1 MNHQNQRYI
10 DYSTY
15 NIWANNRIIHSLLQ
29 LEEGALNQEI
39 VSSFPSINATI
50 KHIWYAESGWLS
62 RLNQNGWDATEVL
75 NFKGSSPELYQQ
87 WQKTSSEFMT
97 FVQSCDLE
105 KAIPFEHKG
114 QDFSIPTRE
123 IVQTVMNHG
132 SYHRGQVVM
141 MLRQL
146 GINDIL
152 QTDYIEWVREMAR
165 KQLNS

>member
-10 DYSTY
+10 DYAEY
-15 NIWANNRIIHSLLQ
+15 NIWANDRIIHSLLQ
-29 LEEGALNQEI
+29 LEKGMLNQEI

-50 KHIWYAESGWLS
+50 KHIWIAEKGWLS
-62 RLNQNGWDATEVL
+62 RLNQKGWDTAEVL
-75 NFKGSSPELYQQ
+75 QFSGSSSDLYKA
-87 WQKTSSEFMT
+87 WQSTSAKFKS
-97 FVQSCDLE
+97 FVETTDLE

-146 GINDIL
+146 GITDIL
-152 QTDYIEWVREMAR
+152 QTDYIEWVREIAR